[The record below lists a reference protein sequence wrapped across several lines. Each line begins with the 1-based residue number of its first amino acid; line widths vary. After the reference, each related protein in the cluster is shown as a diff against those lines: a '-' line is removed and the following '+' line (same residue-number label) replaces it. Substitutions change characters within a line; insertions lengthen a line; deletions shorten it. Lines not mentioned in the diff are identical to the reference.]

1 MPFAEFGRTEVP
13 APRTERS
20 AEDLAPKAEKLSLRT
35 TRPAPGV
42 IVIEAAG
49 ILDMNSA
56 TQFAE
61 AVRAH
66 LTAATRTAVLD
77 LSGLSFLSTDGVV
90 VLMEAGHRAL
100 MRQAN
105 LVLVSQNR
113 IVDRLLGILDIT
125 DRFTYASTAD
135 AAISAADATPALG
148 EPVSRL

>member
-1 MPFAEFGRTEVP
+1 MSFAEFGRTAVP

-20 AEDLAPKAEKLSLRT
+20 PEDLTPAAEKLSLRT
-35 TRPAPGV
+35 TRPVPGV
-42 IVIEAAG
+42 VVIEAAG
-49 ILDMNSA
+49 ILDMSSA

-66 LTAATRTAVLD
+66 LTAGTRSAVLD

-90 VLMEAGHRAL
+90 VLMEAAHRAL

-105 LVLVSQNR
+105 LMLVSRNR
-113 IVDRLLGILDIT
+113 IVDRLLGILDVT
-125 DRFTYASTAD
+125 ERFTYASTVDAAINAAD
-135 AAISAADATPALG
+135 AATALR